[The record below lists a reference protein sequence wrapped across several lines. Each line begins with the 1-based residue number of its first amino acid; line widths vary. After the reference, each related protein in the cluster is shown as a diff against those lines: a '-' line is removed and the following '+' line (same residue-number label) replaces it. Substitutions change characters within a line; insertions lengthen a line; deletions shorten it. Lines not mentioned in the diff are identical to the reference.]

1 MVDKIKRS
9 VWKSKY
15 LDIYEKQQRILM
27 NYRMF
32 DINKNMNVAFLLL
45 MSQNIFAMGES
56 SEVINAI
63 LLKKI

>member
-1 MVDKIKRS
+1 
-9 VWKSKY
+9 
-15 LDIYEKQQRILM
+15 M

-32 DINKNMNVAFLLL
+32 DVNKNMNVAFLLL